1 MRKPKRHSSQRDPEN
16 RKALKKKYKDFE
28 DFNTNF
34 EVPASLVNS
43 ILEKAEADKLKPKDD
58 EELNTTLPYLRTQL
72 KALIARDLWDMNE
85 YYKVFNETNDIIKK
99 GIEVLSQ

>member
-1 MRKPKRHSSQRDPEN
+1 M
-16 RKALKKKYKDFE
+16 KYKDFE

-43 ILEKAEADKLKPKDD
+43 IIEKAETDKLKPKDD